1 MTSKVIALKVLDV
14 IFMSFTTILLLAVA
28 GLPIGELLDL
38 FNMSSGEFQ
47 AFALFVLFGSLWLIH
62 AIATSDSAP

>member
-1 MTSKVIALKVLDV
+1 LTRS
-14 IFMSFTTILLLAVA
+14 FFTTILLLAVA
-28 GLPIGELLDL
+28 GLPIGELLNL

-47 AFALFVLFGSLWLIH
+47 AFALFVLFGSLRLIH